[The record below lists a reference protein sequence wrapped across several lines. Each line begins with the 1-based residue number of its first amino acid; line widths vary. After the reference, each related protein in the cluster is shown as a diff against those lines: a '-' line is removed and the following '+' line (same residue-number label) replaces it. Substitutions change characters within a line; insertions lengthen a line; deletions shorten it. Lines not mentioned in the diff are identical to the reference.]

1 MDFALTEQ
9 QEMIRKEVA
18 TLARSFSLDYWLE
31 KDRKHEYPWD
41 FVKAFARAGWLGAI
55 IPEAYGGSGL
65 GVTEAAILLHEICAS
80 GAGTSGASPIH
91 FYVFPP
97 MPVIKHGSERLKEKY
112 LPKIATGEIVM
123 SFGVTEPNVGSDT
136 SRIQTRAVRQGDRWV
151 VNGRKVW
158 NTNARNATH
167 ILLLARTDER
177 DPGKPLRNLTLF
189 FTEFDRSRITVQEIE
204 KLGRAAVDSNE
215 IFIDGLEIPE
225 ENVVGE
231 VGSGFYHILDSLN
244 PERVLTGIEA
254 VGIGRAALTRA
265 VEYAK
270 QRIVFD
276 RPIGQNQAIAHPLA
290 MAWAKLEAAEA
301 MCLKAAWLFDHG
313 QPCGARCASTRSRP
327 SRRRWCSTTSPSTC
341 SACRRV
347 TDTRARVRAADPHA
361 PSSYTVNS
369 TRLSSGSR
377 KYTLVDGPRA
387 HVRGPGPA
395 SGTTPWR
402 FSSAS
407 TS

>member
-1 MDFALTEQ
+1 MDFTLTEQ

-55 IPEAYGGSGL
+55 VPEEYGGSGL
-65 GVTEAAILLHEICAS
+65 GVTEAAILLHEICAA
-80 GAGTSGASPIH
+80 GAGTSGASPVH
-91 FYVFPP
+91 FYMFPP
-97 MPVIKHGSERLKEKY
+97 MPVIKHGSERLKRKY
-112 LPKIATGEIVM
+112 LPSVATGEIVM
-123 SFGVTEPNVGSDT
+123 SFGVTEPNVGTDT
-136 SRIQTRAVRQGDRWV
+136 SRIQTRAVKQGDRFV

-158 NTNARNATH
+158 NTNAQNATH
-167 ILLLARTDER
+167 ILLLARTGDR
-177 DPGKPLRNLTLF
+177 DPNKPLRNLTLF
-189 FTEFDRSRITVQEIE
+189 FTEFDRARITVQEIE

-254 VGIGRAALTRA
+254 VGIGRAALARA

-270 QRIVFD
+270 QRVVFD

-290 MAWAKLEAAEA
+290 AAMARLDAAELLA
-301 MCLKAAWLFDHG
+301 MKAAWLYDRG
-313 QPCGARCASTRSRP
+313 QPCGPETNAAKYLAAEAGFE
-327 SRRRWCSTTSPSTC
+327 
-341 SACRRV
+341 ACDAALQTLGGFGYAKEYHVERLWRE
-347 TDTRARVRAADPHA
+347 VRLYRLA
-361 PSSYTVNS
+361 PISQEMALNYLSQHVLGLPKSY
-369 TRLSSGSR
+369 
-377 KYTLVDGPRA
+377 
-387 HVRGPGPA
+387 
-395 SGTTPWR
+395 
-402 FSSAS
+402 
-407 TS
+407 

>member
-31 KDRKHEYPWD
+31 RDRKHEYPWD
-41 FVKAFARAGWLGAI
+41 FVKAFAKAGWLGAI

-65 GVTEAAILLHEICAS
+65 GVTEAAILLHEICAA

-91 FYVFPP
+91 FYMFPP
-97 MPVIKHGSERLKEKY
+97 MPVIKHGSEALKRKY
-112 LPKIATGEIVM
+112 LPRMATGEIVM
-123 SFGVTEPNVGSDT
+123 SFGVTEPNVGTDT
-136 SRIQTRAVRQGDRWV
+136 SRIQTRAVKQGDRWI

-158 NTNARNATH
+158 NTNAQNATH
-167 ILLLARTDER
+167 TLLLARTADR
-177 DPGKPLRNLTLF
+177 DPTKPLKGLTLF
-189 FTEFDRSRITVQEIE
+189 FTEFDRSKITVQEIE

-215 IFIDGLEIPE
+215 IFIDALEIPD

-231 VGSGFYHILDSLN
+231 PGNGFYHILDSLN
-244 PERVLTGIEA
+244 PERVFTGIEA
-254 VGIGRAALTRA
+254 VGIGRAALARG

-301 MCLKAAWLFDHG
+301 MCLKAAWLFDQG
-313 QPCGARCASTRSRP
+313 RPCGAESNA
-327 SRRRWCSTTSPSTC
+327 
-341 SACRRV
+341 AKLL
-347 TDTRARVRAADPHA
+347 AADAGFEACDVALQTHGGYGYAKEFYVERLWREVRLYKIA
-361 PSSYTVNS
+361 PVSQQMVLNYLSEHVLGLPKSY
-369 TRLSSGSR
+369 
-377 KYTLVDGPRA
+377 
-387 HVRGPGPA
+387 
-395 SGTTPWR
+395 
-402 FSSAS
+402 
-407 TS
+407 